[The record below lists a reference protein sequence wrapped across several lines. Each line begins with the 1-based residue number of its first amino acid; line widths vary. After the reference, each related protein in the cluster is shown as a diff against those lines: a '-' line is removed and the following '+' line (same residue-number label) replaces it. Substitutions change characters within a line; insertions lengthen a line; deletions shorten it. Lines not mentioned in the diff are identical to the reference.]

1 MKRRRTR
8 PARVRRE
15 NALGAVLFMGGTLA
29 IASLLILR
37 AMLNPGKLDA
47 RGCPAGGL
55 KTITVAI
62 VDATDELSGVQKL
75 SLQNELQTVVDSVP
89 VGGGLEWWRVAR
101 SASEVPRPWKDM
113 VCKPPKTVS
122 WWIGNPKQVEK
133 YYNEHFYQP
142 MLDTVTELATG
153 RSEPESPIMETIQAV
168 GLRVFAAPRYAAATS
183 KTLVIASNLLQN
195 SPAFHQLIP
204 SRA

>member
-1 MKRRRTR
+1 
-8 PARVRRE
+8 
-15 NALGAVLFMGGTLA
+15 
-29 IASLLILR
+29 
-37 AMLNPGKLDA
+37 
-47 RGCPAGGL
+47 
-55 KTITVAI
+55 
-62 VDATDELSGVQKL
+62 
-75 SLQNELQTVVDSVP
+75 
-89 VGGGLEWWRVAR
+89 
-101 SASEVPRPWKDM
+101 
-113 VCKPPKTVS
+113 VS